1 VLETTGRRISKPNV
15 DNARPTVMGRFVVER
30 PMTEQLQQARDD
42 LEAAAKSADS
52 DDVREDIRETTDAFA
67 DDVMSDTA
75 PDHAVLDERL
85 NTLRQARERADG
97 TTAAKLESAIETTED
112 YRETLEQA

>member
-1 VLETTGRRISKPNV
+1 
-15 DNARPTVMGRFVVER
+15 
-30 PMTEQLQQARDD
+30 MTEQLQQARDD
-42 LEAAAKSADS
+42 LEEAVKSADS

-67 DDVMSDTA
+67 DYVMSDTE

-85 NTLRQARERADG
+85 NTLRQVREQADG
-97 TTAAKLESAIETTED
+97 TTKDKVESALETTED